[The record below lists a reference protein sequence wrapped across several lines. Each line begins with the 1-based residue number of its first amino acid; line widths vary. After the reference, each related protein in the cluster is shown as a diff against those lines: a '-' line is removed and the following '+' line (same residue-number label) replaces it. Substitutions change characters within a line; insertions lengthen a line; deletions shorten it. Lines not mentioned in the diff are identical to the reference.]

1 MSQRRCTIGR
11 PSATSVYLSDQTASS
26 FPTRPFFGQQASPDC
41 ILFAHLLTGFGVVA
55 RDRAVLY
62 AERMTNRGYSWEA
75 RAQRWRTYC
84 CRGRGSQPGSVPARS
99 AVRESE
105 RMVSDAVEVNY
116 PPGGSSTAHRHP
128 GITLVYVLEGEIRSK
143 AGDGPEKTYAPG
155 QMFLETPGQLQGV
168 SRNARDSKPA
178 KFLA

>member
-11 PSATSVYLSDQTASS
+11 PSTSAAANPVVFQHDL
-26 FPTRPFFGQQASPDC
+26 PDVN
-41 ILFAHLLTGFGVVA
+41 LNG
-55 RDRAVLY
+55 
-62 AERMTNRGYSWEA
+62 W
-75 RAQRWRTYC
+75 
-84 CRGRGSQPGSVPARS
+84 SVT
-99 AVRESE
+99 
-105 RMVSDAVEVNY
+105 AVEVNY